1 MAGKNQ
7 HYIPQFLQRGFSCQ
21 AAQGFSLSSK
31 KDKQKAQVWIFER
44 ENANKR
50 LVCKAGADPYFYGP
64 ENSSVDTT
72 ITDAENLYGKLVNDL
87 RSHRKDTAVEEKSIP
102 ELLAHMIVR
111 SKNIRQ
117 TISELGGIS
126 SSVLTASLPDN
137 ESMTNFFINYFQ
149 TNPDKLGE
157 NLPADQ
163 RQSLRGKIQEDPKFI
178 QNLITDGKIMG
189 EFIPQFLDIISLS
202 LSEIDVNEI
211 ARNAHIDT
219 LSESIEPKIRV
230 NMYTGLHWFLSVK
243 KAGSYILGDGLVIC
257 QKTTGEYESALLASD
272 DFQHVFLPISSQHL
286 IIGTKEPTA
295 LDLDIES
302 INHAI
307 ARMSNEFFIASQK
320 TEREVSYQKKLG
332 EHHIDFLNKQTIEM
346 TAIADQHW
354 TN

>member
-7 HYIPQFLQRGFSCQ
+7 HYIPQFLQRGFSRP
-21 AAQGFSLSSK
+21 AAQGFAPMSMQGNK
-31 KDKQKAQVWIFER
+31 HAQTWIFER
-44 ENANKR
+44 EQVRIGHIRKEGSEK
-50 LVCKAGADPYFYGP
+50 LFYGP
-64 ENSSVDTT
+64 ENSYVDTT
-72 ITDAENLYGKLVNDL
+72 ITDAERSYGKLVNNF
-87 RSHRKDTAVEEKSIP
+87 RRYTQDTPIQEEHIP

-117 TISELGGIS
+117 TISDLGGLV
-126 SSVLTASLPDN
+126 SSVLTTSLPDN

-163 RQSLRGKIQEDPKFI
+163 RQFLRGKIQEDPGFI
-178 QNLITDGKIMG
+178 QDLIKDDEIMG
-189 EFIPQFLDIISLS
+189 GFIPQFLDIISLS
-202 LSEIDVNEI
+202 LSEIDVNEL

-230 NMYTGLHWFLSVK
+230 NIYTGLHWFLSVK

-257 QKTTGEYESALLASD
+257 QKTTGEYGSALLASD

-286 IIGTKEPTA
+286 IIGTKEPTS

-302 INHAI
+302 INHAS

-320 TEREVSYQKKLG
+320 TEREVSYQKNLG
-332 EHHIDFLNKQTIEM
+332 EHHVDFLNKQTIEM